1 MGDLPE
7 QSEADQPQA
16 EQNQIEQSHAS
27 ASLSV
32 ASRRPMVVTVL
43 VLAVV
48 GVAPV
53 LAGALGFDYLLGT
66 LTRAVILGMAAVAL
80 DYVVG
85 YGGLVSLGH
94 ALFLGT
100 GAYTA
105 GILVLQHDAGTA
117 LGTDQALLAWP
128 LAMLVGAGF
137 GWVLGALALRTR
149 GVYFIMV
156 TLAFNQMMFFLF
168 NSLAAYGGDDGVR
181 LSTRDRL
188 GPLSLDDD
196 TVFYYVCFLLLVVV
210 VVVFNRLVRSPSGWL
225 LRGARDN
232 ELRLRSVG
240 ANTRRHQLAAFVLSA
255 SVASLA
261 GALAVNES
269 QFLSPAISHW
279 TESGELLVMVIIGG
293 VGSVVGGVLGAF
305 GLLVLEELAIEFT
318 DDWQFFVGL
327 GLIVI
332 VLLARRGLAGLLL
345 GGHRNV

>member
-1 MGDLPE
+1 MADRDDTPDETPETGREAGPETAAPIAVTSRLP
-7 QSEADQPQA
+7 
-16 EQNQIEQSHAS
+16 
-27 ASLSV
+27 L
-32 ASRRPMVVTVL
+32 VVTVAVL
-43 VLAVV
+43 VLVAAAPLVADAV
-48 GVAPV
+48 
-53 LAGALGFDYLLGT
+53 GFSYLLGT

-94 ALFLGT
+94 AMFLGT

-105 GILVLQHDAGTA
+105 GILLFQYAEGTG
-117 LGTDQALLAWP
+117 LGTDQALVAWP
-128 LAMLVGAGF
+128 AAMLVGAVL
-137 GWVLGALALRTR
+137 GWAFGALALRTR

-181 LSTRDRL
+181 LSGRNRL
-188 GPLSLDDD
+188 GPLSLEDDL
-196 TVFYYVCFLLLVVV
+196 VFYYVCVVLLVVV
-210 VVVFNRLVRSPSGWL
+210 LVVFNRLVRSPSGWL
-225 LRGARDN
+225 LRAARDN
-232 ELRLRSVG
+232 EPRLRSVG
-240 ANTRRHQLAAFVLSA
+240 ARTRRHQLTAFVLSA

-279 TESGELLVMVIIGG
+279 TQSGELLVMVIIGG
-293 VGSVVGGVLGAF
+293 VGSLVGGVLGSF

-318 DDWQFFVGL
+318 GNWQFFVGL
-327 GLIVI
+327 GLIMI

-345 GGHRNV
+345 GRRRNV